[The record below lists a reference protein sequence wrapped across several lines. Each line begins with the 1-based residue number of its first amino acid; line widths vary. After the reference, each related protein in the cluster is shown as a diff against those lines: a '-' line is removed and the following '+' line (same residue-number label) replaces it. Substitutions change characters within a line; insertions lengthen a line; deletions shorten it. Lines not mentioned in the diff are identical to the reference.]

1 MPAPKPTPTVF
12 YARDKSPLE
21 DLNGPR
27 RSVEDEE
34 PLVNVVSDI
43 VDYESHDE
51 EYGTPPSIPSKA
63 SSALEKRFLSPNEE
77 DSGDA
82 SSQTMKPPT
91 KRQRRA
97 HVKDSAKP
105 RRSGRIS
112 SATTATIKD
121 EKPSVVKAPV
131 KRGRGRPP
139 TKAKMTPTKQVQE
152 PVAIKATTKRGRGRP
167 PAEPKTTRRASEAE
181 WEVEMVLG
189 SQIDAETSEHFYLVK
204 WKGFT
209 NKENTWEPKRNLG
222 NCRKLIQDFESIK
235 H

>member
-21 DLNGPR
+21 DPNGPR

-43 VDYESHDE
+43 VDHESHDE
-51 EYGTPPSIPSKA
+51 EYGTPASIHSRA
-63 SSALEKRFLSPNEE
+63 SSAHEKRFLSPNEE

-82 SSQTMKPPT
+82 SIQTMKPPA

-97 HVKDSAKP
+97 HVKDSATP

-112 SATTATIKD
+112 SAATTIKD
-121 EKPSVVKAPV
+121 EKPSVVKAPI

-139 TKAKMTPTKQVQE
+139 TKAKMNPTKQVEE
-152 PVAIKATTKRGRGRP
+152 PLAVKAAIKRGRGRP
-167 PAEPKTTRRASEAE
+167 PARPKTSRRASEAE
-181 WEVEMVLG
+181 WEVEKVLG
-189 SQIDAETSEHFYLVK
+189 SQIDAESSEHFYLVK

>member
-21 DLNGPR
+21 DLKGPR

-34 PLVNVVSDI
+34 PLLNVVSDI
-43 VDYESHDE
+43 VDQDSHDE
-51 EYGTPPSIPSKA
+51 EYGTPPSVHTRESTAP
-63 SSALEKRFLSPNEE
+63 EKRFVSPDEE

-82 SSQTMKPPT
+82 SSQTMKPPA
-91 KRQRRA
+91 KRQRRTRITDGA
-97 HVKDSAKP
+97 TP

-112 SATTATIKD
+112 SATPAIKE
-121 EKPSVVKAPV
+121 EKPSVFKAPI

-139 TKAKMTPTKQVQE
+139 TKAKMTPKSQVEE
-152 PVAIKATTKRGRGRP
+152 PLAVKSATKRGRGRP

-181 WEVEMVLG
+181 WEVEKVLG
-189 SQIDAETSEHFYLVK
+189 SQIDAETNKHFYLVK

-209 NKENTWEPKRNLG
+209 NKENTWEPKKNLG
-222 NCRKLIQDFESIK
+222 NCRKLIQDFENIK